1 MLRFIAGRLI
11 VVLSVGLTLSIV
23 TFFLLN
29 YVIDPAQAIAG
40 EDALFEEIEQIREQ
54 YGFDRSITVRYFEW
68 FTGIFQGDLGESY
81 YWNKPVISLLVDRAP
96 ETITLALMSV
106 SVTILISIPLGIMAA
121 LNPNSL
127 IDRIALGIAV
137 TAQAVP
143 NFWLGLIMIL
153 IFALAFPIFP
163 VSGDKTLFHFVLPSI
178 VLGASSVPAVMRLMR
193 TGLLDVINSDYIRT
207 ARSSGFYGWRLIF
220 NHALRNALLP
230 VVSVLAV
237 QLGNKFG
244 GSVITESVFA
254 INGLGRLALESIL
267 GADIPTVQILVF
279 VFAFTLSPSPFDS
292 NIKVLSLTSSC
303 FSLPISISPLIK

>member
-54 YGFDRSITVRYFEW
+54 YGFDRSITIRYFEW
-68 FTGIFQGDLGESY
+68 FSGIFQGDLGISY
-81 YWNKPVISLLVDRAP
+81 YWNKPVISLLIDRAP

-106 SVTILISIPLGIMAA
+106 SVTILISIPLGILAA

-127 IDRIALGIAV
+127 VDRIALGIAV

-153 IFALAFPIFP
+153 IFALAIPIFP
-163 VSGDKTLFHFVLPSI
+163 VSGDKTFFHFVLPSI

-193 TGLLDVINSDYIRT
+193 TGLLDVINADFIRT
-207 ARSSGFYGWRLIF
+207 ARSSGFYGWRLVF

-279 VFAFTLSPSPFDS
+279 VFAIIFLFFNLLADILNAYLDPR
-292 NIKVLSLTSSC
+292 LRL
-303 FSLPISISPLIK
+303 

>member
-1 MLRFIAGRLI
+1 MI
-11 VVLSVGLTLSIV
+11 
-23 TFFLLN
+23 
-29 YVIDPAQAIAG
+29 
-40 EDALFEEIEQIREQ
+40 
-54 YGFDRSITVRYFEW
+54 
-68 FTGIFQGDLGESY
+68 SY
-81 YWNKPVISLLVDRAP
+81 YWNKPVISLLIDRAP

-106 SVTILISIPLGIMAA
+106 SVTILISIPLGILAA

-127 IDRIALGIAV
+127 VDRIALGIAV

-153 IFALAFPIFP
+153 IFALAIPIFP
-163 VSGDKTLFHFVLPSI
+163 VSGDKTFFHFVLPSI

-193 TGLLDVINSDYIRT
+193 TGLLDVINADFIRT
-207 ARSSGFYGWRLIF
+207 ARSSGFYGWRLVF

-279 VFAFTLSPSPFDS
+279 VFAIIFLFFNLLADILNAYLDPR
-292 NIKVLSLTSSC
+292 LRL
-303 FSLPISISPLIK
+303 

>member
-121 LNPNSL
+121 LIPNSL

-193 TGLLDVINSDYIRT
+193 TGLLDVINADYIRT

-279 VFAFTLSPSPFDS
+279 VFAIIFLFFNLLADILNAYLDPR
-292 NIKVLSLTSSC
+292 LRL
-303 FSLPISISPLIK
+303 

>member
-68 FTGIFQGDLGESY
+68 FSGIFQGDLGISY
-81 YWNKPVISLLVDRAP
+81 YWNKPVISLLIDRAP

-106 SVTILISIPLGIMAA
+106 SVTILISIPLGILAA

-153 IFALAFPIFP
+153 IFALAIPIFP
-163 VSGDKTLFHFVLPSI
+163 VSGDKTFFHFVLPSI

-193 TGLLDVINSDYIRT
+193 TGLLDVINADFIRT
-207 ARSSGFYGWRLIF
+207 ARSSGFYGWRLVF

-267 GADIPTVQILVF
+267 GADIPTVQIL
-279 VFAFTLSPSPFDS
+279 
-292 NIKVLSLTSSC
+292 SL
-303 FSLPISISPLIK
+303 IHI

>member
-1 MLRFIAGRLI
+1 MLKFIAGRLI

-68 FTGIFQGDLGESY
+68 FSGIFQGDLGISY
-81 YWNKPVISLLVDRAP
+81 YWNKPVISLLIDRAP

-106 SVTILISIPLGIMAA
+106 SVTILISIPLGILAA

-153 IFALAFPIFP
+153 IFALAIPIFP

-193 TGLLDVINSDYIRT
+193 TGLLDVINADFIRT
-207 ARSSGFYGWRLIF
+207 ARSSGFYGWRLVF

-279 VFAFTLSPSPFDS
+279 VFAIIFLFFNLLADILNAYLDPR
-292 NIKVLSLTSSC
+292 LRL
-303 FSLPISISPLIK
+303 

>member
-1 MLRFIAGRLI
+1 MLKFIAGRLI

-68 FTGIFQGDLGESY
+68 FSGIFQGDLGISY
-81 YWNKPVISLLVDRAP
+81 YWNKPVISLLIDRAP

-106 SVTILISIPLGIMAA
+106 SVTILISIPLGILAA

-153 IFALAFPIFP
+153 IFALAIPIFP
-163 VSGDKTLFHFVLPSI
+163 VSGDKTFFHFVLPSI

-193 TGLLDVINSDYIRT
+193 TGLLDVINADFIRT
-207 ARSSGFYGWRLIF
+207 ARSSGFYGWRLVF

-279 VFAFTLSPSPFDS
+279 VFAIIFLFFNLLADILNAYLDPR
-292 NIKVLSLTSSC
+292 LRL
-303 FSLPISISPLIK
+303 

>member
-1 MLRFIAGRLI
+1 MLRFVAGRLI
-11 VVLSVGLTLSIV
+11 VVLSVGITLSIV

-81 YWNKPVISLLVDRAP
+81 YWNKPVIALLVDRAP

-193 TGLLDVINSDYIRT
+193 TGLLDVINADYIRT

-279 VFAFTLSPSPFDS
+279 VFAIIFLFFNLLADILNAYLDPR
-292 NIKVLSLTSSC
+292 LRL
-303 FSLPISISPLIK
+303 

>member
-153 IFALAFPIFP
+153 VFALAFPIFP

-193 TGLLDVINSDYIRT
+193 TGLLDVINADYIRT

-279 VFAFTLSPSPFDS
+279 VFAIIFLFFNLLADILNAYLDPR
-292 NIKVLSLTSSC
+292 LRL
-303 FSLPISISPLIK
+303 